1 MFHSKRVEE
10 KVMKKLIALTLS
22 ALLLA
27 GCTAGTPRR
36 RQQPSS
42 EIPSSSSTSGAQV
55 ISEVTAVSFNRDEI
69 NFNLNQENPYTVETL
84 IATVSGI
91 GNYDRTVS
99 WVTSNKSIVT
109 VENGVVSAVG
119 IGEATISAIS
129 ESNEEAYATCR
140 ISVINDVPVIE
151 GVVVNPA
158 EPVIDLKTEST
169 LQLTA
174 TVLGKNSPSQLV
186 NWTYTGYGCFTVNSN
201 GLVTASK
208 TGNGIVTASS
218 VKDPSKSYTVTV
230 RVVNTTPTVESVK
243 IMDGGEEVSG
253 SYALDLY
260 EPLNKKTVQF
270 TAKVAVTYAAP
281 ETVTWTSSDPN
292 KVEVN
297 ASTGLVSAKA
307 LTISP
312 VTITATSTYD
322 STKSASVKISVND
335 STPRVSSISISVAD
349 KVKEGKT
356 TTAEATVLGTGLT
369 PAQKAVTW
377 SSSNQ
382 SIAEI
387 NSSTGE
393 ITGMQ
398 IGGPVTITATSVFK
412 NPDGSYKSAT
422 AQISVI
428 DASSQDAYTILL
440 YVCGSNLE
448 SNNGFATTDL
458 KEIVAAGALPKG
470 VNVVLETGGST
481 YWSSS
486 SKNIT
491 SDQKTIPTAL
501 TRWTLNASTKFERV
515 SVTQQPSDASMGES
529 STFESFL
536 EWGITNYPADKT
548 GVILWNHGGGMNGCC
563 YDYKFTDSY
572 NNPDSLTP
580 AELYRSLQKVL
591 GTGSSKTKLEWIG
604 YDCCTMQMADIASIN
619 ADYFHY
625 QIASQEL
632 EDGNGWSYTNWVKKL
647 YQSVKAGTELATS
660 TLLNTIC
667 EDFVSAYGDDYSN
680 NQVLSAIKLDNMPT
694 FVNAFNEFTA
704 GYDNQESFNNVKS
717 KALNTLRF
725 SEFDRACYGDVDM
738 RGLLLNLG
746 AAETST
752 VVNAFDN
759 LIASNEYCSSCSDY
773 KSKQPSGL
781 NAFVAFAPSGYDMKI
796 SKSNYNHTEYVN
808 TSKFITWCDMN
819 RNYGTFY

>member
-1 MFHSKRVEE
+1 
-10 KVMKKLIALTLS
+10 MKKLIALTLS

-27 GCTAGTPRR
+27 GCTAGTPRKR
-36 RQQPSS
+36 PQPSS
-42 EIPSSSSTSGAQV
+42 EIPSSSSTSEPEV

-91 GNYDRTVS
+91 GNYDHTVS
-99 WVTSNKSIVT
+99 WVSSNKSVVT

-119 IGEATISAIS
+119 IGEATISAVS
-129 ESNEEAYATCR
+129 KSNSEAYDTCR
-140 ISVINDVPVIE
+140 ISVINDVPVVE

-158 EPVIDLKTEST
+158 EPVIDIKTEST

-186 NWTYTGYGCFTVNSN
+186 SWTYNGYDCFSVDSN
-201 GLVTASK
+201 GFVTATK
-208 TGNGIVTASS
+208 VGNGIVTATS

-243 IMDGGEEVSG
+243 IMYDGEEVTG
-253 SYALDLY
+253 SYSLDLY
-260 EPLNKKTVQF
+260 EPLNKKSVQF

-297 ASTGLVSAKA
+297 ESTGLVSAKA

-322 STKSASVKISVND
+322 STKSASIKISVND

-349 KVKEGKT
+349 KVKAGKT

-369 PAQKAVTW
+369 PTQKAVIW
-377 SSSNQ
+377 SSSNP

-393 ITGMQ
+393 ITGNQ
-398 IGGPVTITATSVFK
+398 VGGPVTITATSVFK

-428 DASSQDAYTILL
+428 EASSQDAYTILL

-448 SNNGFATTDL
+448 SGSGLATADL
-458 KEIVAAGALPKG
+458 KEVVAAGALPEG
-470 VNVVLETGGST
+470 ANIVVETGGST
-481 YWSSS
+481 SWSST

-491 SDQKTIPTAL
+491 SDASTIPTAL
-501 TRWTLNASTKFERV
+501 TRWTLNSSAKLEKV
-515 SVTQQPSDASMGES
+515 SVSQQPSDSSMGES

-548 GVILWNHGGGMNGCC
+548 GVILWNHGGGMNGACSDDN
-563 YDYKFTDSY
+563 YYG
-572 NNPDSLTP
+572 DSLTP
-580 AELYRSLQKVL
+580 AELYRALQKVL
-591 GTGSSKTKLEWIG
+591 GTGSNKTKLEWIG
-604 YDCCTMQMADIASIN
+604 YDCCTMQMADIASVN

-647 YQSVKAGTELATS
+647 YRSVKDGTELATS
-660 TLLNTIC
+660 DLLNTIC
-667 EDFVSAYGDDYSN
+667 EDFVSSYGNDSSN

-704 GYDNQESFNNVKS
+704 GYDNQESFNTVRS
-717 KALNTLRF
+717 RALNTLRF
-725 SEFDRACYGDVDM
+725 SEWQGACFGDVDM

-746 AAETST
+746 ASATST
-752 VVNAFDN
+752 VVSAFDN
-759 LIASNEYCSSCSDY
+759 LIASNKYCARCSDY
-773 KSKQPSGL
+773 QSKQPSGL
-781 NAFVAFAPSGYDMKI
+781 NAFVAFAPSGYSMQI
-796 SKSNYNHTEYVN
+796 SKSNYNHTEYVY

-819 RNYGTFY
+819 RNYGTFSWY

>member
-1 MFHSKRVEE
+1 
-10 KVMKKLIALTLS
+10 MKKLIALTLS

-42 EIPSSSSTSGAQV
+42 EIPSSSSTSEAEV

-201 GLVTASK
+201 GLVTATK
-208 TGNGIVTASS
+208 VGNGIVTASS

-243 IMDGGEEVSG
+243 IMYGGEEVSG

-260 EPLNKKTVQF
+260 EPLNKKSVQF

-393 ITGMQ
+393 ITGKQ

-412 NPDGSYKSAT
+412 NPDGTYKSAK
-422 AQISVI
+422 AQINVI
-428 DASSQDAYTILL
+428 DASSQDVYTILL
-440 YVCGSNLE
+440 YVCGSDLE
-448 SNNGFATTDL
+448 SNNSFATTDL
-458 KEIVAAGALPKG
+458 KEIVDAGDLPDD
-470 VNVVLETGGST
+470 VNVVVETGGSQS
-481 YWSSS
+481 WSSS
-486 SKNIT
+486 SKSIT
-491 SDQKTIPTAL
+491 GDASKIPTAL
-501 TRWTLNASTKFERV
+501 TRWKINKSAKLEKV
-515 SVTQQPSDASMGES
+515 SVSQQPSNASMGES

-536 EWGITNYPADKT
+536 EWGLTNYPADKT
-548 GVILWNHGGGMNGCC
+548 GVILWNHGGGINGCC
-563 YDYKFTDSY
+563 SDDIY
-572 NNPDSLTP
+572 NDTLTP
-580 AELYRSLQKVL
+580 DELYRALQKVL

-604 YDCCTMQMADIASIN
+604 YDCCTMQMADIASVN

-625 QIASQEL
+625 QVASQEL
-632 EDGNGWSYTNWVKKL
+632 EDGNGWSYTNWVSKL
-647 YQSVKAGTELATS
+647 YRSVEDGTDLATS
-660 TLLNTIC
+660 DLLNTIC
-667 EDFVSAYGDDYSN
+667 KDFVSAYGDNYSN

-704 GYDNQESFNNVKS
+704 GYINEESFKNVKS

-725 SEFDRACYGDVDM
+725 SEWSGLCYGDVDM

-746 AAETST
+746 ASETST
-752 VVNAFDN
+752 VVSAFDN

-781 NAFVAFAPSGYDMKI
+781 NAFVAFAPSGYSMQI
-796 SKSNYNHTEYVN
+796 SKSNYNHTEYVY
-808 TSKFITWCDMN
+808 TSKFTTWCDMN
-819 RNYGTFY
+819 RNYGTFSWY

>member
-1 MFHSKRVEE
+1 
-10 KVMKKLIALTLS
+10 MKKLIALTLS

-27 GCTAGTPRR
+27 GCTARTPRR

-42 EIPSSSSTSGAQV
+42 EIPSLSSTSEIEV

-69 NFNLNQENPYTVETL
+69 NFNLNQESPYTVETL

-99 WVTSNKSIVT
+99 WITSDELIVT

-119 IGEATISAIS
+119 IGEATISAVS
-129 ESNEEAYATCR
+129 KSNEEAYATCR

-151 GVVVNPA
+151 GVVVNPS

-174 TVLGKNSPSQLV
+174 IVLGKNSPSQIV
-186 NWTYTGYGCFTVNSN
+186 NWTYTGYGCFTVNKN

-208 TGNGIVTASS
+208 TGNGIVTATS
-218 VKDPSKSYTVTV
+218 VKDPSKKYTVTV
-230 RVVNTTPTVESVK
+230 RVIDTTPTVESVK
-243 IMDGGEEVSG
+243 IMYGSEEVSG
-253 SYALDLY
+253 SYVLDLY
-260 EPLNKKTVQF
+260 EPLNKKSAQF

-297 ASTGLVSAKA
+297 ASTGLVSANA

-312 VTITATSTYD
+312 VIITATSIHD

-335 STPRVSSISISVAD
+335 STPRVSSVSISVAD

-377 SSSNQ
+377 SSSNP

-393 ITGMQ
+393 ITGKQ
-398 IGGPVTITATSVFK
+398 AGGPVTITATSVFK

-422 AQISVI
+422 AQISVSEASSK
-428 DASSQDAYTILL
+428 DASYTILL

-448 SNNGFATTDL
+448 SDNGLATTDL
-458 KEIVAAGALPKG
+458 KEIVAAGASPKS
-470 VNVVLETGGST
+470 VNVVVETGGST
-481 YWSSS
+481 SWSSS
-486 SKNIT
+486 SRNIT
-491 SDQKTIPTAL
+491 SDQKAIPTTL
-501 TRWTLNASTKFERV
+501 TRWKLNSSAKLERV
-515 SVTQQPSDASMGES
+515 STNQQPSDSSMGES
-529 STFESFL
+529 STFESFI

-563 YDYKFTDSY
+563 YDYKHYQDE
-572 NNPDSLTP
+572 LTP
-580 AELYRSLQKVL
+580 DELYRALQKVL
-591 GTGSSKTKLEWIG
+591 GTGTSKTKLEWIG

-625 QIASQEL
+625 QVASQEL
-632 EDGNGWSYTNWVKKL
+632 EDGNGWSYTNWVEKL
-647 YQSVKAGTELATS
+647 YQSVEDGTELATS
-660 TLLNTIC
+660 DLLNTIC

-704 GYDNQESFNNVKS
+704 DYNNKESFENVKNKS
-717 KALNTLRF
+717 LNTLCF
-725 SEFDRACYGDVDM
+725 SEWDGVCFGDVDM

-746 AAETST
+746 ASKSST
-752 VVNAFDN
+752 VVSAFDN
-759 LIASNEYCSSCSDY
+759 LIASNEYCNSCSDY
-773 KSKQPSGL
+773 QSKKPSGL
-781 NAFVAFAPSGYDMKI
+781 NAFVAFAPSGLSMQI

-819 RNYGTFY
+819 RNYGTFSWY

>member
-1 MFHSKRVEE
+1 
-10 KVMKKLIALTLS
+10 MKKLIALTLS

-42 EIPSSSSTSGAQV
+42 EIPSLSSTSGQEV
-55 ISEVTAVSFNRDEI
+55 ISEVTAVSFNREEI

-119 IGEATISAIS
+119 IGEATISAVS
-129 ESNEEAYATCR
+129 TSNEEAYATCR

-186 NWTYTGYGCFTVNSN
+186 NWAYTGYGCFTVDSN
-201 GLVTASK
+201 GLVTATK
-208 TGNGIVTASS
+208 VGNGTVTASS
-218 VKDPSKSYTVTV
+218 AKDSSKKYTVTV

-243 IMDGGEEVSG
+243 IMDGSEEVSG
-253 SYALDLY
+253 SYSLDLY
-260 EPLNKKTVQF
+260 EPLNQKSVQF
-270 TAKVAVTYAAP
+270 TAKVAVTYGAP

-322 STKSASVKISVND
+322 STKSASVKVSVND

-356 TTAEATVLGTGLT
+356 ITAEATVLGTGLT

-377 SSSNQ
+377 SSSN
-382 SIAEI
+382 STIAEI

-393 ITGMQ
+393 ISAKQ
-398 IGGPVTITATSVFK
+398 VGGPVTITATSVFK

-428 DASSQDAYTILL
+428 EPSSQDAYTILL

-448 SNNGFATTDL
+448 SDNAYATTDL
-458 KEIVAAGALPKG
+458 KEIVAAGALPEG
-470 VNVVLETGGST
+470 VNVVVETGGST
-481 YWSSS
+481 SWSST

-491 SDQKTIPTAL
+491 SDRTSIPKAL
-501 TRWTLNASTKFERV
+501 TRWTLNSSAKLEKV
-515 SVTQQPSDASMGES
+515 SANQQPSDSSMGES

-536 EWGITNYPADKT
+536 EWGLTNYPADKT

-563 YDYKFTDSY
+563 NDDNYYSDA
-572 NNPDSLTP
+572 LTP
-580 AELYRSLQKVL
+580 AELYRALQKVL

-604 YDCCTMQMADIASIN
+604 YDCCTMQVADIASIN

-625 QIASQEL
+625 QVASQEL

-647 YQSVKAGTELATS
+647 YQSVKTGTELATS
-660 TLLNTIC
+660 DLLNTIC
-667 EDFVSAYGDDYSN
+667 EDFVGAYGDDYSN
-680 NQVLSAIKLDNMPT
+680 NQVLSAIKLDNMPA

-704 GYDNQESFNNVKS
+704 DYDNQESFNDVKS
-717 KALNTLRF
+717 KALNSLRF
-725 SEFDRACYGDVDM
+725 SEWQGACFGDVDM

-746 AAETST
+746 ATETST
-752 VVNAFDN
+752 VVSAFDN
-759 LIASNEYCSSCSDY
+759 LIASNEYCDSCSDY
-773 KSKQPSGL
+773 QSKKPSGL
-781 NAFVAFAPSGYDMKI
+781 NAFVAFAPSGYTMQI
-796 SKSNYNHTEYVN
+796 SKSNYNHTDYVY
-808 TSKFITWCDMN
+808 TSKFTTWCDMN
-819 RNYGTFY
+819 RNYGTFSWY

>member
-1 MFHSKRVEE
+1 
-10 KVMKKLIALTLS
+10 MKKLIALTLS

-42 EIPSSSSTSGAQV
+42 EIPSTSSTSGQGV
-55 ISEVTAVSFNRDEI
+55 ISEVTAVSFNREEI

-119 IGEATISAIS
+119 IGEATISAVS
-129 ESNEEAYATCR
+129 TSNEEAYATCR

-186 NWTYTGYGCFTVNSN
+186 SWTYTGYGCFTVDAN
-201 GLVTASK
+201 GLVTATK
-208 TGNGIVTASS
+208 VGNGTVTATSAKDSS
-218 VKDPSKSYTVTV
+218 KKYTVTV

-243 IMDGGEEVSG
+243 IMSGSEEVSG
-253 SYALDLY
+253 SYSLDLY
-260 EPLNKKTVQF
+260 EPLNQKSVQF
-270 TAKVAVTYAAP
+270 TAKVVVTYGAP

-297 ASTGLVSAKA
+297 ESTGLVSAKA

-312 VTITATSTYD
+312 VIITATSTYD
-322 STKSASVKISVND
+322 STKSASVKITVND

-356 TTAEATVLGTGLT
+356 ITAEATVLGTGLT

-377 SSSNQ
+377 SSSNPA
-382 SIAEI
+382 IAEI

-393 ITGMQ
+393 ISAKQ
-398 IGGPVTITATSVFK
+398 VGGPVTITATSVFK
-412 NPDGSYKSAT
+412 NPDGTYKSAT

-428 DASSQDAYTILL
+428 EPSSQDAYTILL

-448 SNNGFATTDL
+448 SDNAYATTDL
-458 KEIVAAGALPKG
+458 KEIVNAGALPEG
-470 VNVVLETGGST
+470 VNVVVETGGTTS
-481 YWSSS
+481 WSST

-491 SDQKTIPTAL
+491 SDRNSIPKAL
-501 TRWTLNASTKFERV
+501 TRWTLNSSAKLEKV
-515 SVTQQPSDASMGES
+515 SANQQPSDSSMGES

-536 EWGITNYPADKT
+536 EWGLTNYPADKT

-563 YDYKFTDSY
+563 NDDNYYSDA
-572 NNPDSLTP
+572 LTP
-580 AELYRSLQKVL
+580 AELYRALQKVL

-604 YDCCTMQMADIASIN
+604 YDCCTMQVADIASIN

-625 QIASQEL
+625 QVASQEL

-660 TLLNTIC
+660 DLLNTIC
-667 EDFVSAYGDDYSN
+667 EDFVGAYGDDYTN
-680 NQVLSAIKLDNMPT
+680 NQVLSAIKLDNMPA

-704 GYDNQESFNNVKS
+704 DYDNQESFNNVKS

-725 SEFDRACYGDVDM
+725 SEWQGACFGDVDM

-752 VVNAFDN
+752 VVSAFDN
-759 LIASNEYCSSCSDY
+759 LIASNEYCNSCSDY
-773 KSKQPSGL
+773 QSKKPSGL
-781 NAFVAFAPSGYDMKI
+781 NAFVAFAPSGYTMQI
-796 SKSNYNHTEYVN
+796 SKSNYNHTDYVY
-808 TSKFITWCDMN
+808 TSKFTTWCDMN
-819 RNYGTFY
+819 RNYGTFSWY

>member
-1 MFHSKRVEE
+1 
-10 KVMKKLIALTLS
+10 MKKLIALTLS

-42 EIPSSSSTSGAQV
+42 EIPSTSSTSEQEV

-119 IGEATISAIS
+119 IGEATISAVS
-129 ESNEEAYATCR
+129 TTNEEAYATCR

-186 NWTYTGYGCFTVNSN
+186 NWTYTGYGCFTVDTN
-201 GLVTASK
+201 GLVTATK
-208 TGNGIVTASS
+208 VGNGTVTATSAKDSS
-218 VKDPSKSYTVTV
+218 KKYTVTV

-243 IMDGGEEVSG
+243 IMSGSEEVTG

-260 EPLNKKTVQF
+260 EPLNQKSVQF
-270 TAKVAVTYAAP
+270 TAKVAVTYGAP

-322 STKSASVKISVND
+322 STKSANVKISVND

-349 KVKEGKT
+349 KVKSGKT
-356 TTAEATVLGTGLT
+356 TIAEATVLGTDLT

-377 SSSNQ
+377 SSSNPT
-382 SIAEI
+382 IAEI
-387 NSSTGE
+387 DSTTGE
-393 ITGMQ
+393 ISAKQ
-398 IGGPVTITATSVFK
+398 VGGPVTITATSVFK

-428 DASSQDAYTILL
+428 EPSSQDAYTILL
-440 YVCGSNLE
+440 YVCGSDLE
-448 SNNGFATTDL
+448 SGNGYATTDL
-458 KEIVAAGALPKG
+458 KEIVAAGSLPEG
-470 VNVVLETGGST
+470 VNVVVETGGST
-481 YWSSS
+481 SWSST

-491 SDQKTIPTAL
+491 SDRTSIPKAL
-501 TRWTLNASTKFERV
+501 TRWTLNSSAKLEKV
-515 SVTQQPSDASMGES
+515 SANQQPSDSSMGES

-536 EWGITNYPADKT
+536 EWGLTNYPADKT

-563 YDYKFTDSY
+563 NDDNYYSDA
-572 NNPDSLTP
+572 LTP
-580 AELYRSLQKVL
+580 AELYRALQKVL

-604 YDCCTMQMADIASIN
+604 YDCCTMQVADIASIN

-625 QIASQEL
+625 QVASQEL

-660 TLLNTIC
+660 DLLNTIC
-667 EDFVSAYGDDYSN
+667 EDFVSAYGVDYSN

-704 GYDNQESFNNVKS
+704 DYDNQESFNNVKS

-725 SEFDRACYGDVDM
+725 SEWQGACFGDVDM

-746 AAETST
+746 ATETST
-752 VVNAFDN
+752 VVSAFDN
-759 LIASNEYCSSCSDY
+759 LIASNEYCNSCSDY
-773 KSKQPSGL
+773 QSKKPSGL
-781 NAFVAFAPSGYDMKI
+781 NAFVAFAPSGYSMQI
-796 SKSNYNHTEYVN
+796 SKSNYNHTDYVY
-808 TSKFITWCDMN
+808 TSKFTTWCDMN
-819 RNYGTFY
+819 RNYGTFSWY

>member
-1 MFHSKRVEE
+1 
-10 KVMKKLIALTLS
+10 MKKLIALTLS

-42 EIPSSSSTSGAQV
+42 EIPSTSSTSGQEV

-119 IGEATISAIS
+119 IGEATISAVS
-129 ESNEEAYATCR
+129 TSNEEAYATCR

-174 TVLGKNSPSQLV
+174 TVFGKNSPSQLV
-186 NWTYTGYGCFTVNSN
+186 NWAYTGYGCFTVDSN
-201 GLVTASK
+201 GLVTATK
-208 TGNGIVTASS
+208 VGNGTVTASS
-218 VKDPSKSYTVTV
+218 AKDSSKKYTVTV

-243 IMDGGEEVSG
+243 IMDGSEEVSG

-260 EPLNKKTVQF
+260 EPLNLKSVQF
-270 TAKVAVTYAAP
+270 TAKVAVTYGAP

-292 KVEVN
+292 KVGVN
-297 ASTGLVSAKA
+297 ESTGLVSAKA

-322 STKSASVKISVND
+322 STKSASVKVSVND

-349 KVKEGKT
+349 KVKQGKT
-356 TTAEATVLGTGLT
+356 ITAEATVLGTGLT

-377 SSSNQ
+377 SSSNPA
-382 SIAEI
+382 IAEI
-387 NSSTGE
+387 NSTTGE
-393 ITGMQ
+393 ISAKQ
-398 IGGPVTITATSVFK
+398 VGGPVTITATSVFK
-412 NPDGSYKSAT
+412 NPDGTYKSAT
-422 AQISVI
+422 AHISVI
-428 DASSQDAYTILL
+428 EPSSQDAYTILL

-448 SNNGFATTDL
+448 SDNAYATTDL
-458 KEIVAAGALPKG
+458 KEIVAAGALPDD
-470 VNVVLETGGST
+470 VNVVVETGGST
-481 YWSSS
+481 AWSSS

-491 SDQKTIPTAL
+491 SDASKIPTAL
-501 TRWTLNASTKFERV
+501 TRWKINRSTKLEKV
-515 SVTQQPSDASMGES
+515 SVSQQPSNSSMGES

-536 EWGITNYPADKT
+536 EWGVTNYPADKT
-548 GVILWNHGGGMNGCC
+548 GVILWNHGGGINGCC
-563 YDYKFTDSY
+563 SDSIY
-572 NNPDSLTP
+572 NDTLTP
-580 AELYRSLQKVL
+580 DELYRALQNVL

-625 QIASQEL
+625 QVASQEL
-632 EDGNGWSYTNWVKKL
+632 EDGNGWSYTNWVSKL
-647 YQSVKAGTELATS
+647 YRSVEDGTELATS
-660 TLLNTIC
+660 DLLNTIC

-704 GYDNQESFNNVKS
+704 DYNNKKSFDNVKDKS
-717 KALNTLRF
+717 LNTLRF
-725 SEFDRACYGDVDM
+725 SEWEGACFGDVDM

-746 AAETST
+746 ATETST
-752 VVNAFDN
+752 VVSAFDN
-759 LIASNEYCSSCSDY
+759 LVASNEYCNSCSDY
-773 KSKQPSGL
+773 QSKKPSGL
-781 NAFVAFAPSGYDMKI
+781 NAFVAFAPSGYTMQI
-796 SKSNYNHTEYVN
+796 SKSNYNHTDYVY
-808 TSKFITWCDMN
+808 TSKFTTWCDMN
-819 RNYGTFY
+819 RNYGTFSWY

>member
-1 MFHSKRVEE
+1 
-10 KVMKKLIALTLS
+10 MKKLIALTLS

-42 EIPSSSSTSGAQV
+42 EIPSTSSTSGQGV
-55 ISEVTAVSFNRDEI
+55 ISEVTAVSFNREEI

-119 IGEATISAIS
+119 IGEATISAVSI
-129 ESNEEAYATCR
+129 SNEEAYATCR

-186 NWTYTGYGCFTVNSN
+186 NWTYTGYGCFTVDTN
-201 GLVTASK
+201 GLVTATK
-208 TGNGIVTASS
+208 VGNGIVTASS
-218 VKDPSKSYTVTV
+218 AKDPSKSYTVTV

-243 IMDGGEEVSG
+243 IMYGSEEVSG
-253 SYALDLY
+253 SYSLDLY
-260 EPLNKKTVQF
+260 EPLNQKSVQF
-270 TAKVAVTYAAP
+270 TAKVAVTYGAP

-297 ASTGLVSAKA
+297 ESTGLVIAKA

-312 VTITATSTYD
+312 VTIIATSTYD
-322 STKSASVKISVND
+322 STKSASVKVSVND

-349 KVKEGKT
+349 KVKQGKT
-356 TTAEATVLGTGLT
+356 ITAEATVLGTGLT

-377 SSSNQ
+377 SSSNPT
-382 SIAEI
+382 IAEI

-393 ITGMQ
+393 ISAKQ
-398 IGGPVTITATSVFK
+398 VGGPVTITATSVFK
-412 NPDGSYKSAT
+412 NPDGTYKSAT

-428 DASSQDAYTILL
+428 EPSSQDAYTILL

-448 SNNGFATTDL
+448 SDNAYATTDL
-458 KEIVAAGALPKG
+458 KEIVAAGALPEG
-470 VNVVLETGGST
+470 VNVVVETGGST
-481 YWSSS
+481 SWSST

-491 SDQKTIPTAL
+491 SDRNSIPKAL
-501 TRWTLNASTKFERV
+501 TRWTLNSSAKLEKV
-515 SVTQQPSDASMGES
+515 SANQQPSDSSMGES

-536 EWGITNYPADKT
+536 EWGLTNYPADKT

-563 YDYKFTDSY
+563 NDDNYYSDA
-572 NNPDSLTP
+572 LTP
-580 AELYRSLQKVL
+580 AELYRALQKVL

-604 YDCCTMQMADIASIN
+604 YDCCTMQVADIASIN

-625 QIASQEL
+625 QVASQEL

-660 TLLNTIC
+660 DLLNTIC
-667 EDFVSAYGDDYSN
+667 EDFVGAYGDDYTN
-680 NQVLSAIKLDNMPT
+680 NQVLSAIKLDNMPA

-725 SEFDRACYGDVDM
+725 SEWQGACFGDVDM

-752 VVNAFDN
+752 VVSAFDN
-759 LIASNEYCSSCSDY
+759 LIASNEYCNSCSDY
-773 KSKQPSGL
+773 QSKKPSGL
-781 NAFVAFAPSGYDMKI
+781 NAFVAFAPSGYTMQI
-796 SKSNYNHTEYVN
+796 SKSNYNHTDYVY
-808 TSKFITWCDMN
+808 TSKFTTWCDMN
-819 RNYGTFY
+819 RNYGTFSWY

>member
-1 MFHSKRVEE
+1 
-10 KVMKKLIALTLS
+10 MKKLIALTLS

-42 EIPSSSSTSGAQV
+42 EIPSTSLTSGQGV
-55 ISEVTAVSFNRDEI
+55 ISEVTAVSFNREEI

-99 WVTSNKSIVT
+99 WVTSNQSIVT

-129 ESNEEAYATCR
+129 KSNEEAYATCR

-186 NWTYTGYGCFTVNSN
+186 NWTYNGYDCFSVDKN
-201 GLVTASK
+201 GLVTATK
-208 TGNGIVTASS
+208 VGNGIVTASS
-218 VKDPSKSYTVTV
+218 AKDPSKKYTVTV
-230 RVVNTTPTVESVK
+230 RVVNTTPTIESVK
-243 IMDGGEEVSG
+243 IMNGSEEVSG

-260 EPLNKKTVQF
+260 EPLNKKSVQF
-270 TAKVAVTYAAP
+270 TAKVSVTYGAP
-281 ETVTWTSSDPN
+281 ESVTWTSSDPN
-292 KVEVN
+292 KIEVN

-312 VTITATSTYD
+312 VTITATSTFD
-322 STKSASVKISVND
+322 STKFASVKISVND
-335 STPRVSSISISVAD
+335 TTPRVSNISISVAD

-356 TTAEATVLGTGLT
+356 TIAEATVLGTGLT

-377 SSSNQ
+377 SSSNP

-387 NSSTGE
+387 NPSTGE
-393 ITGMQ
+393 ITGKQ

-412 NPDGSYKSAT
+412 NPDGTYKSAT

-428 DASSQDAYTILL
+428 EPSSQDAYTILL
-440 YVCGSNLE
+440 YVCGSDLE
-448 SNNGFATTDL
+448 SGFGYATTDL
-458 KEIVAAGALPKG
+458 KEIVKAGAIPDD
-470 VNVVLETGGST
+470 VNIVLETGGTTS
-481 YWSSS
+481 WSSS
-486 SKNIT
+486 SKMIT
-491 SDQKTIPTAL
+491 SDASKIPTAL
-501 TRWTLNASTKFERV
+501 TRWKLNSSAKLERV
-515 SVTQQPSDASMGES
+515 SANQQPTDSSMGES

-536 EWGITNYPADKT
+536 QWGLTNYPADKT

-563 YDYKFTDSY
+563 NDENYY
-572 NNPDSLTP
+572 NDALTP
-580 AELYRSLQKVL
+580 AELYRALQKVL

-604 YDCCTMQMADIASIN
+604 YDCCTMQVADIASIN

-632 EDGNGWSYTNWVKKL
+632 EDGNGWSYTNWVSKL
-647 YQSVKAGTELATS
+647 YRNVEDGTELVT
-660 TLLNTIC
+660 TDLLNTIC
-667 EDFVSAYGDDYSN
+667 EDFVSAYGN
-680 NQVLSAIKLDNMPT
+680 NYRNKQVLSAIKLDNMSA
-694 FVNAFNEFTA
+694 FINAFNEFTA
-704 GYDNQESFNNVKS
+704 GYDNQESFDNVKN

-725 SEFDRACYGDVDM
+725 SEWDKACFGDVDM

-752 VVNAFDN
+752 VVSAFDN
-759 LIASNEYCSSCSDY
+759 LIASNEYCNSCSDY
-773 KSKQPSGL
+773 QSKKPSGL
-781 NAFVAFAPSGYDMKI
+781 NAFVAFAPSGYTMQI
-796 SKSNYNHTEYVN
+796 SKSNYNHTDYVY
-808 TSKFITWCDMN
+808 TSKFTTWCDMN
-819 RNYGTFY
+819 RNYGTFSWY

>member
-1 MFHSKRVEE
+1 
-10 KVMKKLIALTLS
+10 MKKLIALTLS

-42 EIPSSSSTSGAQV
+42 EIPSSSSTSGQEV

-84 IATVSGI
+84 ITTVSGI

-119 IGEATISAIS
+119 IGEATISAVS
-129 ESNEEAYATCR
+129 TSNEEAYATCR

-174 TVLGKNSPSQLV
+174 TVLGKNSPSQLI
-186 NWTYTGYGCFTVNSN
+186 NWTYTGYGCFTVDSN
-201 GLVTASK
+201 GLVTATK
-208 TGNGIVTASS
+208 VGNGIVTASS
-218 VKDPSKSYTVTV
+218 AKDSSKKYTVTV

-243 IMDGGEEVSG
+243 IMDGSEEVSG

-260 EPLNKKTVQF
+260 EPLNKKSVQF
-270 TAKVAVTYAAP
+270 TTKVAVTYAAP
-281 ETVTWTSSDPN
+281 ETVTWTSSDSN

-312 VTITATSTYD
+312 VTVTATSTYD

-335 STPRVSSISISVAD
+335 TTPRVSSISISVAD

-377 SSSNQ
+377 SSSNPT
-382 SIAEI
+382 IAEI

-393 ITGMQ
+393 ITGKQ

-412 NPDGSYKSAT
+412 NPDGTYKSAT
-422 AQISVI
+422 AQINVTE
-428 DASSQDAYTILL
+428 ASSQDASYTILL

-448 SNNGFATTDL
+448 SDNAYATTDL
-458 KEIVAAGALPKG
+458 KEIVDAGALPKG
-470 VNVVLETGGST
+470 VNVVVETGGST
-481 YWSSS
+481 SWSSS
-486 SKNIT
+486 SKSIT
-491 SDQKTIPTAL
+491 SDASKIPTAL
-501 TRWTLNASTKFERV
+501 TRWKLNSSAKLERV
-515 SVTQQPSDASMGES
+515 SANQQPTDSSMGES

-536 EWGITNYPADKT
+536 QWGLTNYPADKT

-563 YDYKFTDSY
+563 NDEKYY
-572 NNPDSLTP
+572 NDALTP
-580 AELYRSLQKVL
+580 AELYRALKKVL

-604 YDCCTMQMADIASIN
+604 YDCCTMQVADIASIN
-619 ADYFHY
+619 SDYFHY
-625 QIASQEL
+625 QVASQEL
-632 EDGNGWSYTNWVKKL
+632 EDGNGWSYTNWVSKL
-647 YQSVKAGTELATS
+647 YQSVEDGTELAT
-660 TLLNTIC
+660 TDLLNTIC
-667 EDFVSAYGDDYSN
+667 EDFVSAYGNNYRN
-680 NQVLSAIKLDNMPT
+680 NQVLSAIKLDNMPA

-704 GYDNQESFNNVKS
+704 GYDNQESFDNVKN

-725 SEFDRACYGDVDM
+725 SEWDYACFGDVDM

-752 VVNAFDN
+752 VVSAFDN
-759 LIASNEYCSSCSDY
+759 LIASNEYCNSCSDY
-773 KSKQPSGL
+773 QSKKPSGL
-781 NAFVAFAPSGYDMKI
+781 NAFVAFAPSGYYMQI
-796 SKSNYNHTEYVN
+796 SKSNYNHTDYIY
-808 TSKFITWCDMN
+808 TSKFTTWCDMN

>member
-1 MFHSKRVEE
+1 
-10 KVMKKLIALTLS
+10 MKKLIALTLS

-42 EIPSSSSTSGAQV
+42 EIPSLSSTSGQEV
-55 ISEVTAVSFNRDEI
+55 ISEVTAVSFNREEI

-119 IGEATISAIS
+119 IGEATISAVS
-129 ESNEEAYATCR
+129 TSNEEAYATCR

-186 NWTYTGYGCFTVNSN
+186 NWAYTGYGCFTVDSN
-201 GLVTASK
+201 GLVTATK
-208 TGNGIVTASS
+208 VGNGTVTASS
-218 VKDPSKSYTVTV
+218 AKDSSKKYTVTV

-243 IMDGGEEVSG
+243 IMDGSEEVSG
-253 SYALDLY
+253 SYSLDLY
-260 EPLNKKTVQF
+260 EPLNQKSVQF
-270 TAKVAVTYAAP
+270 TAKVAVTYGAP

-322 STKSASVKISVND
+322 STKSASVKVSVND

-356 TTAEATVLGTGLT
+356 ITAEATVLGTGLT

-377 SSSNQ
+377 SSSN
-382 SIAEI
+382 STIAEI

-393 ITGMQ
+393 ISAKQ
-398 IGGPVTITATSVFK
+398 VGGPVTITATSVFK

-428 DASSQDAYTILL
+428 EPSSQDAYTILL

-448 SNNGFATTDL
+448 SDNAYATTDL
-458 KEIVAAGALPKG
+458 KEIVAAGALPEG
-470 VNVVLETGGST
+470 VNVVVETGGST
-481 YWSSS
+481 SWSST

-491 SDQKTIPTAL
+491 SDRTSIPKAL
-501 TRWTLNASTKFERV
+501 TRWTLNSSAKLEKV
-515 SVTQQPSDASMGES
+515 SANQQPSDSSMGES

-536 EWGITNYPADKT
+536 EWGLTNYPADKT

-563 YDYKFTDSY
+563 NDDNYYSDA
-572 NNPDSLTP
+572 LTP
-580 AELYRSLQKVL
+580 AELYRALQKVL

-604 YDCCTMQMADIASIN
+604 YDCCTMQVADIASIN

-625 QIASQEL
+625 QVASQEL
-632 EDGNGWSYTNWVKKL
+632 EDGNGWAYTNWVKKL
-647 YQSVKAGTELATS
+647 YQSVKTGTELATS
-660 TLLNTIC
+660 DLLNTIC
-667 EDFVSAYGDDYSN
+667 EDFVGAYGDDYSN
-680 NQVLSAIKLDNMPT
+680 NQVLSAIKLDNMPA

-704 GYDNQESFNNVKS
+704 DYDNQESFNDVKS
-717 KALNTLRF
+717 KALNSLRF
-725 SEFDRACYGDVDM
+725 SEWQGACFGDVDM

-746 AAETST
+746 ATETST
-752 VVNAFDN
+752 VVSAFDN
-759 LIASNEYCSSCSDY
+759 LIASNEYCDSCSDY
-773 KSKQPSGL
+773 QSKKPSGL
-781 NAFVAFAPSGYDMKI
+781 NAFVAFAPSGYTMQI
-796 SKSNYNHTEYVN
+796 SKSNYNHTDYVY
-808 TSKFITWCDMN
+808 TSKFTTWCDMN
-819 RNYGTFY
+819 RNYGTFSWY

>member
-1 MFHSKRVEE
+1 
-10 KVMKKLIALTLS
+10 MKKLIALTLS

-27 GCTAGTPRR
+27 GCTTGTPRR

-42 EIPSSSSTSGAQV
+42 EIPSTSSTSGQEV

-119 IGEATISAIS
+119 IGEATISAVS
-129 ESNEEAYATCR
+129 KSNDEAYATCR

-186 NWTYTGYGCFTVNSN
+186 SWTYNGYDCFSVDLN
-201 GLVTASK
+201 GFVTATK
-208 TGNGIVTASS
+208 VGNGIVTATS

-243 IMDGGEEVSG
+243 IMYGGEEVAGTYS
-253 SYALDLY
+253 LDLY
-260 EPLNKKTVQF
+260 EPLNKKSVQF

-297 ASTGLVSAKA
+297 ESTGLVLAKA

-356 TTAEATVLGTGLT
+356 ITAEATVLGTGLT

-377 SSSNQ
+377 SSSNP

-393 ITGMQ
+393 ISAKQ
-398 IGGPVTITATSVFK
+398 VGGPVTITATSVFK

-428 DASSQDAYTILL
+428 EPSSQDAYTILL

-448 SNNGFATTDL
+448 SDNAYATTDL
-458 KEIVAAGALPKG
+458 KEIVAAGALPEG
-470 VNVVLETGGST
+470 VNVVVETGGTTS
-481 YWSSS
+481 WSST

-491 SDQKTIPTAL
+491 SDRTSIPKAL
-501 TRWTLNASTKFERV
+501 TRWALNSSAKLEKV
-515 SVTQQPSDASMGES
+515 NANQQPSDSSMGES

-536 EWGITNYPADKT
+536 EWGLTNYPADKT

-563 YDYKFTDSY
+563 NDDNYYSDA
-572 NNPDSLTP
+572 LTP
-580 AELYRSLQKVL
+580 AELYRALQKVL
-591 GTGSSKTKLEWIG
+591 GTGSNKTKLEWIG
-604 YDCCTMQMADIASIN
+604 YDCCTMQVADIASIN

-625 QIASQEL
+625 QVASQEL

-660 TLLNTIC
+660 DLLNTIC
-667 EDFVSAYGDDYSN
+667 EDFVGAYGDDYSN
-680 NQVLSAIKLDNMPT
+680 NQVLSAIKLDNMPA

-704 GYDNQESFNNVKS
+704 DYDNQESFNNVKS

-725 SEFDRACYGDVDM
+725 SEWQGACFGDVDM

-746 AAETST
+746 ATETST
-752 VVNAFDN
+752 VVSAFDN
-759 LIASNEYCSSCSDY
+759 LVASNEYCNSCSDY
-773 KSKQPSGL
+773 QSKKPSGL
-781 NAFVAFAPSGYDMKI
+781 NAFVAFAPSGYTMQI
-796 SKSNYNHTEYVN
+796 SKSNYNHTDYVY
-808 TSKFITWCDMN
+808 TSKFTTWCDMN
-819 RNYGTFY
+819 RNYGTFSWY

>member
-1 MFHSKRVEE
+1 
-10 KVMKKLIALTLS
+10 MKKLIALTLS

-42 EIPSSSSTSGAQV
+42 EIPSTSSTSGQEV

-99 WVTSNKSIVT
+99 WVTSNQSIVT

-129 ESNEEAYATCR
+129 KSNEEAYATCR

-186 NWTYTGYGCFTVNSN
+186 NWTYTGYGCFTVDSN
-201 GLVTASK
+201 GLVTATK
-208 TGNGIVTASS
+208 VGNGIVTASS
-218 VKDPSKSYTVTV
+218 AKDSSKKYTVTV

-243 IMDGGEEVSG
+243 IMNGSEEVSG
-253 SYALDLY
+253 SYSLDLY
-260 EPLNKKTVQF
+260 EPLNQKSVQF

-297 ASTGLVSAKA
+297 TSTGLVSAKA

-335 STPRVSSISISVAD
+335 TTPRVSSISISVAD

-356 TTAEATVLGTGLT
+356 ITAEATVLGTGLT
-369 PAQKAVTW
+369 PTQKAVTW
-377 SSSNQ
+377 SSSNP

-393 ITGMQ
+393 ITGKQ

-422 AQISVI
+422 AQINVI

-448 SNNGFATTDL
+448 SDNGYATTDL
-458 KEIVAAGALPKG
+458 KEIVAAGALPEG
-470 VNVVLETGGST
+470 VNIVVETGGST
-481 YWSSS
+481 SWSST

-491 SDQKTIPTAL
+491 SDRTSIPKAL
-501 TRWTLNASTKFERV
+501 TRWTLNSSAKLEKV
-515 SVTQQPSDASMGES
+515 SANQQPSDSSMGES

-536 EWGITNYPADKT
+536 EWGLTNYPADKT

-563 YDYKFTDSY
+563 NDDNYYSDA
-572 NNPDSLTP
+572 LTP
-580 AELYRSLQKVL
+580 AELYRALQKVL

-604 YDCCTMQMADIASIN
+604 YDCCTMQVADIASIN

-625 QIASQEL
+625 QVASQEL

-667 EDFVSAYGDDYSN
+667 EDFVGAYGDDYTN

-694 FVNAFNEFTA
+694 FVNAFNEFTVD
-704 GYDNQESFNNVKS
+704 YDNEESFNKVKS

-725 SEFDRACYGDVDM
+725 SEWQGACFGDVDM

-746 AAETST
+746 ATETST
-752 VVNAFDN
+752 VVSAFDN
-759 LIASNEYCSSCSDY
+759 LIASNEYCNSCSDY
-773 KSKQPSGL
+773 QSKKPSGL
-781 NAFVAFAPSGYDMKI
+781 NAFVAFAPSGYSMQI
-796 SKSNYNHTEYVN
+796 SKSNYNHTDYVY
-808 TSKFITWCDMN
+808 TSKFTTWCDMN
-819 RNYGTFY
+819 RNYGTFSWY

>member
-1 MFHSKRVEE
+1 
-10 KVMKKLIALTLS
+10 MKKLIALTLS

-42 EIPSSSSTSGAQV
+42 EIPSSSSTSEQEV
-55 ISEVTAVSFNRDEI
+55 ISEVTAVSFNREEI

-99 WVTSNKSIVT
+99 WITSNQSIVT

-119 IGEATISAIS
+119 IGEAMISAVS
-129 ESNEEAYATCR
+129 TSNEEAYATCR

-174 TVLGKNSPSQLV
+174 TVLGKSSPSQLV
-186 NWTYTGYGCFTVNSN
+186 NWTYTGYGCFTVDTN
-201 GLVTASK
+201 GLVTATK
-208 TGNGIVTASS
+208 VGNGIVTASS
-218 VKDPSKSYTVTV
+218 AKDSSKIYTVTV

-243 IMDGGEEVSG
+243 IMDGSEEVSG

-260 EPLNKKTVQF
+260 EPLNQKSVQF
-270 TAKVAVTYAAP
+270 TAKVVVTYGAP

-297 ASTGLVSAKA
+297 ESTGLVSAKA

-312 VTITATSTYD
+312 VIITATSTYD
-322 STKSASVKISVND
+322 STKSASVKITVND

-356 TTAEATVLGTGLT
+356 ITAEATVLGTGLT

-377 SSSNQ
+377 SSSNPT
-382 SIAEI
+382 IAEI

-393 ITGMQ
+393 ISAKQ
-398 IGGPVTITATSVFK
+398 VGGPVTITATSVFK
-412 NPDGSYKSAT
+412 NPDGTYKSAT

-428 DASSQDAYTILL
+428 EPSSQDAYTILL

-448 SNNGFATTDL
+448 SDNAYATTDL
-458 KEIVAAGALPKG
+458 KEIVAAGALPEG
-470 VNVVLETGGST
+470 VNVVVETGGST
-481 YWSSS
+481 SWSST

-491 SDQKTIPTAL
+491 GDRNAIPKAL
-501 TRWTLNASTKFERV
+501 TRWTLNSSAKLEKV
-515 SVTQQPSDASMGES
+515 SVNQQPSDSSMGES

-536 EWGITNYPADKT
+536 EWGLTNYPADKT
-548 GVILWNHGGGMNGCC
+548 GIILWNHGGGMNGCC
-563 YDYKFTDSY
+563 NDDNYYSDA
-572 NNPDSLTP
+572 LTP
-580 AELYRSLQKVL
+580 AELYRALQKVL

-604 YDCCTMQMADIASIN
+604 YDCCTMQVADIASIN

-625 QIASQEL
+625 QVASQEL

-660 TLLNTIC
+660 DLLNTIC

-680 NQVLSAIKLDNMPT
+680 NQVLSAIKLDNMST

-704 GYDNQESFNNVKS
+704 DYDNQESFNNVKS
-717 KALNTLRF
+717 KSLNTLRF
-725 SEFDRACYGDVDM
+725 SEWQGACFGDVDM

-746 AAETST
+746 ATETST
-752 VVNAFDN
+752 VVSAFDN
-759 LIASNEYCSSCSDY
+759 LIASNEYCNSCSDY
-773 KSKQPSGL
+773 QSKKPSGL
-781 NAFVAFAPSGYDMKI
+781 NAFVAFAPSGYSMQI
-796 SKSNYNHTEYVN
+796 SKSNYNHTDYVY
-808 TSKFITWCDMN
+808 TSKFTTWCDMN
-819 RNYGTFY
+819 RNYGTFSWY

>member
-1 MFHSKRVEE
+1 
-10 KVMKKLIALTLS
+10 MKKLIALTLS

-27 GCTAGTPRR
+27 GCTVGTPRR

-42 EIPSSSSTSGAQV
+42 EIPSSSSTSGIEV

-91 GNYDRTVS
+91 GNYDHTVS
-99 WVTSNKSIVT
+99 WVTSDKSIVT

-129 ESNEEAYATCR
+129 KSNDEVYATCR

-151 GVVVNPA
+151 GVIVNPV

-186 NWTYTGYGCFTVNSN
+186 NWTYTGYGCFTVNTN
-201 GLVTASK
+201 GLVTATKVGS
-208 TGNGIVTASS
+208 GIVTASS
-218 VKDPSKSYTVTV
+218 AKDPSKSYTVTV

-243 IMDGGEEVSG
+243 IMYDGEEVTG
-253 SYALDLY
+253 SYSLDLY
-260 EPLNKKTVQF
+260 EPLDKKTQQF
-270 TAKVAVTYAAP
+270 AAKVNVTYGAP

-292 KVEVN
+292 KIEVN
-297 ASTGLVSAKA
+297 ASTGLVTAKA
-307 LTISP
+307 LTVSP

-349 KVKEGKT
+349 KVKSGKT

-377 SSSNQ
+377 SSSNS

-393 ITGMQ
+393 ITGKQ
-398 IGGPVTITATSVFK
+398 VGGPVTITATSVFK
-412 NPDGSYKSAT
+412 NPDGTYKSAT
-422 AQISVI
+422 AQINVI

-448 SNNGFATTDL
+448 SGSGLATTDL
-458 KEIVAAGALPKG
+458 KEIVAAGTLPEG
-470 VNVVLETGGST
+470 VNVVLETGGSPS
-481 YWSSS
+481 WSSY

-491 SDQKTIPTAL
+491 SDQKTIPTTL
-501 TRWTLNASTKFERV
+501 TRWALNSSTIFERV
-515 SVTQQPSDASMGES
+515 STNQQPSDSSMGES

-563 YDYKFTDSY
+563 NDDNY
-572 NNPDSLTP
+572 NDILTP
-580 AELYRSLQKVL
+580 AELYRALQKVL
-591 GTGSSKTKLEWIG
+591 GTGSNKTKLEWIG

-660 TLLNTIC
+660 DLLNIIC
-667 EDFVSAYGDDYSN
+667 EDFVSAYGDNSSN

-725 SEFDRACYGDVDM
+725 SELDGACFGDVDM

-746 AAETST
+746 ATETST
-752 VVNAFDN
+752 VVSAFDN
-759 LIASNEYCSSCSDY
+759 LIASNEYCDSCSDY
-773 KSKQPSGL
+773 RSKQPSGL
-781 NAFVAFAPSGYDMKI
+781 NAFVAFAPSGYYMQI
-796 SKSNYNHTEYVN
+796 NKSNYNHTDYVY

-819 RNYGTFY
+819 RNYGTFSWY

>member
-42 EIPSSSSTSGAQV
+42 EIPSSSSTSEAEV

-129 ESNEEAYATCR
+129 ESNDEAYATCR

-186 NWTYTGYGCFTVNSN
+186 NWTYTGYGCFSVDTN
-201 GLVTASK
+201 GLVTATK
-208 TGNGIVTASS
+208 VGNGIVTASS

-243 IMDGGEEVSG
+243 IMYGGEEVSG

-260 EPLNKKTVQF
+260 EPLNKKSAQF

-297 ASTGLVSAKA
+297 SSTGLVSAKA

-335 STPRVSSISISVAD
+335 TTPRVSSVSISVAD
-349 KVKEGKT
+349 KVKSGKT

-377 SSSNQ
+377 SSSNP

-387 NSSTGE
+387 NLSTGE
-393 ITGMQ
+393 ITGKQ

-412 NPDGSYKSAT
+412 NPDGTYKSAK
-422 AQISVI
+422 AQINVI
-428 DASSQDAYTILL
+428 DASSQDVYTILL
-440 YVCGSNLE
+440 YVCGSDLE
-448 SNNGFATTDL
+448 SNNSFATTDL
-458 KEIVAAGALPKG
+458 KEIVDAGALPDD
-470 VNVVLETGGST
+470 VNVVVETGGSQS
-481 YWSSS
+481 WSSS
-486 SKNIT
+486 SKSIT
-491 SDQKTIPTAL
+491 SDASKIPTAL
-501 TRWTLNASTKFERV
+501 TRWKINKSAKLEKV
-515 SVTQQPSDASMGES
+515 SVSQQPSNASMGES

-536 EWGITNYPADKT
+536 EWGLTNYPADKT
-548 GVILWNHGGGMNGCC
+548 GVILWNHGGGINGCC
-563 YDYKFTDSY
+563 SDDIY
-572 NNPDSLTP
+572 NDTLTP
-580 AELYRSLQKVL
+580 DELYRALQKVL

-604 YDCCTMQMADIASIN
+604 YDCCTMQMADIASVN

-625 QIASQEL
+625 QVASQEL
-632 EDGNGWSYTNWVKKL
+632 EDGNGWSYTNWVSKL
-647 YQSVKAGTELATS
+647 YRSVEDGTDLATS
-660 TLLNTIC
+660 DLLNTIC
-667 EDFVSAYGDDYSN
+667 KDFVSAYGDNYSN

-704 GYDNQESFNNVKS
+704 GYINEESFKNVKS

-725 SEFDRACYGDVDM
+725 SEWSGLCYGDVDM

-746 AAETST
+746 ASETST
-752 VVNAFDN
+752 VVSAFDN

-781 NAFVAFAPSGYDMKI
+781 NAFVAFAPSGYSMQI
-796 SKSNYNHTEYVN
+796 IKSNYNHTDYVY
-808 TSKFITWCDMN
+808 TSKFTTWCDMN
-819 RNYGTFY
+819 RNYGTFNSWYY